1 MNITRRKF
9 VEDGA
14 RAGLALGSSAAL
26 GSVAAGSQ
34 REKSSASGG
43 PIPIVDT
50 HQHLWD
56 LKKVHPPW
64 LKPGGE
70 LTRDYVTDDYLE
82 ATRGL
87 NVVKAVYME
96 VAVADEDLEK
106 EAELVLE
113 LCRRDENPT
122 CAAVI
127 GGRPAENGFRRY
139 ITRFKDSPYIKGIRQ
154 IVGAPLEELL
164 SDDRFT
170 SGVRLLGELGMS
182 FDLCVGPELL
192 GEGAKLVDRCPDT
205 RFILDHCGNADPNQF
220 ALDASEADR
229 RSAEAWKRAVGAIAK
244 RPNIVC
250 KISGIVAQ
258 MTKGQWTPDDLAP
271 VVNHCLNE
279 FGPDRVM
286 FASDWPVCTRGAELR
301 EWVAGLKEI
310 VGNRDVAQQ
319 RKLWGD
325 NAVRFYGLA

>member
-1 MNITRRKF
+1 MNITRREF
-9 VEDGA
+9 VEKSA
-14 RAGLALGSSAAL
+14 RAGLALGAAAAL
-26 GSVAAGSQ
+26 GSLAVGSQ
-34 REKSSASGG
+34 REKSSAGDG

-56 LKKVHPPW
+56 LKKVRPPW
-64 LKPGGE
+64 LTPGGE
-70 LTRDYVTDDYLE
+70 LTRDYVTADYLE

-113 LCRRDENPT
+113 LCRRDDNPT
-122 CAAVI
+122 SAAVI
-127 GGRPAENGFRRY
+127 GGRPAEDGFRRY

-154 IVGAPLEELL
+154 IVRAPVDDLL

-192 GEGAKLVDRCPDT
+192 AEGARLVDRCPDT

-220 ALDASEADR
+220 GPDAADADR
-229 RSAEAWKRAVGAIAK
+229 RSAEAWKRDIGAIAK

-271 VVNHCLNE
+271 VVNHCLDE

-286 FASDWPVCTRGAELR
+286 FASDWPVCTRGAKLR
-301 EWVAGLKEI
+301 EWVAALTEI
-310 VGNRDVAQQ
+310 VGNRDMAQQ

>member
-1 MNITRRKF
+1 MNITRREF
-9 VEDGA
+9 VEKSA
-14 RAGLALGSSAAL
+14 RAGLALGSSAVL
-26 GSVAAGSQ
+26 GSVAAGGQ
-34 REKSSASGG
+34 RENSSKEERSMQ
-43 PIPIVDT
+43 IVDT

-70 LTRDYVTDDYLE
+70 LTRDYVTGDYLE

-113 LCRRDENPT
+113 LCRRDDNPT

-127 GGRPAENGFRRY
+127 GGRPAEDGFSRY
-139 ITRFKDSPYIKGIRQ
+139 ITRYKGSPYIKGIRQ
-154 IVGAPLEELL
+154 IVRGGLEGLL
-164 SDDRFT
+164 SDDKFT
-170 SGVRLLGELGMS
+170 AGVRLLGELGMS
-182 FDLCVGPELL
+182 FDLCVDPKLL
-192 GEGAKLVDRCPDT
+192 GEGARLVDRCPDT

-220 ALDASEADR
+220 GPDAADADR
-229 RSAEAWKRAVGAIAK
+229 RSAEAWKRDMGAIAK

-250 KISGIVAQ
+250 KISGIVAR

-271 VVNHCLNE
+271 VVNHCLDE

-310 VGNRDVAQQ
+310 VVNRDVGQQ

>member
-9 VEDGA
+9 VEHSA
-14 RAGLALGSSAAL
+14 RAGLALGSATTL

-34 REKSSASGG
+34 REKSSGGDG

-56 LKKVHPPW
+56 LKKVRPPW

-70 LTRDYVTDDYLE
+70 LTRNYVTRDYLE

-113 LCRRDENPT
+113 LCRRDDNLT
-122 CAAVI
+122 YAAVI
-127 GGRPAENGFRRY
+127 GGRPAEDGFRRY

-154 IVGAPLEELL
+154 IVSAPMQELW
-164 SDDRFT
+164 SDDRFA

-192 GEGAKLVDRCPDT
+192 GEGARLVDRCPDT
-205 RFILDHCGNADPNQF
+205 RFVLDHCGNANPNEF
-220 ALDASEADR
+220 RAGAADTAR
-229 RSAEAWKRAVGAIAK
+229 RSAEAWKRDMAAIAK

-250 KISGIVAQ
+250 KISGIVAR

-271 VVNHCLNE
+271 VVNHCLDE
-279 FGPDRVM
+279 FGPERVM

-310 VGNRDVAQQ
+310 VGNRDIVQQ
-319 RKLWGD
+319 RKLWGN

>member
-1 MNITRRKF
+1 MNTTRRKF
-9 VEDGA
+9 VKDSA
-14 RAGLALGSSAAL
+14 WAGLALGSAL
-26 GSVAAGSQ
+26 GSVAAGSK
-34 REKSSASGG
+34 REESSSGDG

-56 LKKVHPPW
+56 LKQVRPPW
-64 LKPGGE
+64 LNPGGE
-70 LTRDYVTDDYLE
+70 LTRDYVTSDYLK

-96 VAVADEDLEK
+96 VAVADEDLVK
-106 EAELVLE
+106 EAELVLD
-113 LCRRDENPT
+113 LCRRDDNPT

-127 GGRPAENGFRRY
+127 GGRPAEEGFGRY

-154 IVGAPLEELL
+154 IVRGGLEGLL
-164 SDDRFT
+164 SDERFT
-170 SGVRLLGELGMS
+170 AGVRLLGELGMS
-182 FDLCVGPELL
+182 FDLCVDPKLMVQ
-192 GEGAKLVDRCPDT
+192 GAKLVDRCADT

-220 ALDASEADR
+220 APDASDADR
-229 RSAEAWKRAVGAIAK
+229 RSAEAWRRGIGEIAK

-258 MTKGQWTPDDLAP
+258 MTKGQWTADDLAP
-271 VVNHCLNE
+271 VVNHCLEE

-310 VGNRDVAQQ
+310 VGNRDATEQ